1 MAIERESALVKSWKL
16 NSEDVFMWSSLPKE
30 IQRLTSAQIDRLS
43 QDQTSRLN
51 KAQLE
56 YLIQCPPTIPAFN
69 FAKDSWFLV
78 VVGDLEKPRY
88 AGYRAWQSIVGSPM
102 FRSKLEKLRS
112 LVLAWDG
119 TTKEF
124 EAEQLSSVPETF
136 EGESPASSNKAEYS
150 DEDEEPSRRI
160 HFGPL
165 KFWRRAEGEESPM
178 PPKPLKPGK
187 AELRPFPRRG
197 ERARDQAK
205 HYQLSRRQSSSLNP
219 QGKPGD
225 ITRIDKGQGLVIML
239 YGPPGVGKTM
249 TAECLSD
256 LIQKPL
262 YRVDLGQV
270 GQDNLEREIDR
281 IFKNA
286 EHWNAVLLL
295 DEAEAIMMERTP
307 DNMEQNTWVSAF
319 LRKVEYYRGILIL
332 TTNLIHLIDPAFE
345 SRITYAIEYTAMR
358 DSEAIRI
365 EVWRKFVE
373 EMDLPTHSPKPS
385 LHKIEQW
392 ARKAVNLNA
401 RQIRNICHSA
411 EVLAK
416 SRDKGRD
423 TSDFDTVQSKTAED
437 WIDNL
442 MTDTD
447 DFIGA
452 IVKAKRATEEQYMR
466 DLV

>member
-1 MAIERESALVKSWKL
+1 M
-16 NSEDVFMWSSLPKE
+16 PKE
-30 IQRLTSAQIDRLS
+30 IQHLTTGEVDRLS
-43 QDQTSRLN
+43 LDQTRRLSQG
-51 KAQLE
+51 QLS
-56 YLIQCPPTIPAFN
+56 YLIRCPPSIPAFN
-69 FAKDSWFLV
+69 LVKDSWFLV
-78 VVGDLEKPRY
+78 AVNDLENPRY
-88 AGYRAWQSIVGSPM
+88 AGHEAWQSILGSLP
-102 FRSKLEKLRS
+102 FRSKLEKLKS
-112 LVLAWDG
+112 LVLAWD
-119 TTKEF
+119 
-124 EAEQLSSVPETF
+124 EASEGAEPKQLAIVPEAY
-136 EGESPASSNKAEYS
+136 EDESPADSNEAGYN
-150 DEDEEPSRRI
+150 
-160 HFGPL
+160 
-165 KFWRRAEGEESPM
+165 GEEKEHSQRNPSGLLAFLRRSGGQESPTLT
-178 PPKPLKPGK
+178 KSLKPRK
-187 AELRPFPRRG
+187 AELKPFPRRG
-197 ERARDQAK
+197 EIERNQSDN
-205 HYQLSRRQSSSLNP
+205 YQLVRRQSSSLDP

-225 ITRIDKGQGLVIML
+225 ITRIDKGQGLVVML

-249 TAECLSD
+249 TAECLAD

-262 YRVDLGQV
+262 YRVDLGQI
-270 GQDNLEREIDR
+270 GEEKLESEIDR

-365 EVWRKFVE
+365 AVWRKFVE
-373 EMDLPTHSPKPS
+373 EIDLPTHSPKPS
-385 LHKIEQW
+385 LQKIEQW

-401 RQIRNICHSA
+401 RQIRNVCHAA

-416 SRDKGRD
+416 RGHKGRE
-423 TSDFDTVQSKTAED
+423 SHNFNIVQSKTLEE

-452 IVKAKRATEEQYMR
+452 IIKAKRATEEQYMR
-466 DLV
+466 DLI